1 METSS
6 LKHYVNSNLFTQSFS
21 SLKDPRRNT
30 KGNFTYPL
38 SEILFLCISSLLS
51 GMTGWT
57 DIEEFG
63 KTKLSWL
70 KKFFPYQNGTPSH
83 DVLGKLFSRLDPD
96 QFGSCFIE
104 WVDSISKLTA
114 GEIVAFDGKS
124 IRGSKNSSTG
134 KSCFHIVSAYAVNN
148 KICLGQL
155 AVDEKSNEITAI
167 PELLDLIAV
176 KGCIVT
182 IDAMGCQKKIAAKI
196 REKDADY
203 LLMVKDNQQE
213 LLSQIKQVFKLTKPS
228 SVNQDIDSGHGR
240 VETRKCEVIKDL
252 KFLDEKINWL
262 DLKSIVKISSIRFD
276 KQTLKEEVFERY
288 YISSLSD
295 DSTVINK
302 AVRSHWA
309 IENNLHWNL
318 DVIFREDQQQKKKDN
333 SPVNFNIMSKMAL
346 GMLEKNK
353 TKKLSKNRMR
363 LRAALDDKYR
373 EKLIGC

>member
-1 METSS
+1 MEITSS
-6 LKHYVNSNLFTQSFS
+6 KHYVNCNLFIQSFS

-30 KGNFTYPL
+30 KGNFIYPL
-38 SEILFLCISSLLS
+38 PEILFLCISSLLS
-51 GMTGWT
+51 GMTGWS

-70 KKFFPYQNGTPSH
+70 KRFFPYQNGTPSH
-83 DVLGKLFSRLDPD
+83 DVLGKLFSRLNPD
-96 QFGSCFIE
+96 EFGACFIE
-104 WVDSISKLTA
+104 WVDSISELTA
-114 GEIVAFDGKS
+114 GEVVAFDGKS
-124 IRGSKNSSTG
+124 IRDSKNNSTG

-167 PELLDLIAV
+167 PKLLDLIAV

-228 SVNQDIDSGHGR
+228 SVNLDIDSGHGR

-262 DLKSIVKISSIRFD
+262 DLKSIVKISSIRFN

-318 DVIFREDQQQKKKDN
+318 DVVFREDQQQKKKDN
-333 SPVNFNIMSKMAL
+333 SPVNFNMMSKIAL

>member
-6 LKHYVNSNLFTQSFS
+6 SKHYVNCNLFTQSFS

-63 KTKLSWL
+63 KTKLPWL

-83 DVLGKLFSRLDPD
+83 DVLGKLFSRLNPD

-104 WVDSISKLTA
+104 WVNSISELTA
-114 GEIVAFDGKS
+114 GEVVAFDGKS
-124 IRGSKNSSTG
+124 IRGSKNNSTG

-167 PELLDLIAV
+167 PKLLDLIAV

-228 SVNQDIDSGHGR
+228 SVNLDIDSGHGR

-262 DLKSIVKISSIRFD
+262 DLKSIVKISSIRFN
-276 KQTLKEEVFERY
+276 KQSLKEEAFERY

-295 DSTVINK
+295 DSTAFNK
-302 AVRSHWA
+302 AVRSHWT

-318 DVIFREDQQQKKKDN
+318 DVVFREDQQQKKKDN
-333 SPVNFNIMSKMAL
+333 SPINFNMMSKIAL